1 MGEGEFALVRQE
13 LEIALGPTLE
23 YVGDHDVYSTI
34 VDVASLQRD
43 EAGIRTYAPAAEEV
57 ALRYEHKLYLGVV
70 CRAWSVAHRL
80 AGEFDQAEA
89 RLSRALSL
97 FEALG
102 TRWQIG
108 RTLFEQGELALAR
121 GRLAEAREYLTLAL
135 AQFEAMSARPDAERT
150 RVMLNRIETS

>member
-1 MGEGEFALVRQE
+1 M
-13 LEIALGPTLE
+13 ALGPTFE
-23 YVGDHDVYSTI
+23 YVGDHDVYSAL

-43 EAGIRTYAPAAEEV
+43 EAGIRVYAPVAEEY

-80 AGEFDQAEA
+80 SGEYDQAEA
-89 RLSRALSL
+89 RLSRAQSL

-102 TRWQIG
+102 ARWQIG

-121 GRLAEAREYLTLAL
+121 GRPAEARDHLTGAL
-135 AQFEAMSARPDAERT
+135 AEFEAMRAGPDKERT
-150 RVMLNRIETS
+150 RAMLSRMDSSEPPS